1 MCECN
6 FPAHLGIHTSNMEPN
21 FLLTKTRAGG
31 RVTGEYTIIL
41 AAEPR
46 LISRVI
52 SNDYPLRGR
61 PALLTIRTG
70 GEVDNARDGWME
82 APLLQNYITPAYRL

>member
-1 MCECN
+1 
-6 FPAHLGIHTSNMEPN
+6 MEPN

-31 RVTGEYTIIL
+31 RVTGEYAIIL

-61 PALLTIRTG
+61 PALLTKRRTG
-70 GEVDNARDGWME
+70 GEVDNARGGWME
-82 APLLQNYITPAYRL
+82 AQLLQNYITPAYRL